1 MVNERL
7 SSSLDV
13 EWAAAPMSWDGNGMA
28 SRKLFLLSPAASGNV
43 PAELETMKKR
53 LISREEA
60 AQAVLDSQKEA
71 EEALAKA
78 EAKK

>member
-1 MVNERL
+1 MKVPITSTRPVREAIKT
-7 SSSLDV
+7 V
-13 EWAAAPMSWDGNGMA
+13 FP
-28 SRKLFLLSPAASGNV
+28 LLSPAASGYV